1 MLQVSSCASSFFIL
15 SYLTTNQQQK
25 IHLAMTIS
33 SISWSDAFSGNFWPF
48 VCSLNANNILHKKM
62 INTRL
67 DGSQSQQRSNI
78 LMSNSNLTLIDQ
90 CISMFHNQECLKN
103 IHMEV
108 LTGEDQAYGTI
119 VELRASLNMT
129 NCLMTLMV
137 TMTETK
143 KRTTYR
149 KLKFQNNI
157 TLQ

>member
-1 MLQVSSCASSFFIL
+1 
-15 SYLTTNQQQK
+15 
-25 IHLAMTIS
+25 
-33 SISWSDAFSGNFWPF
+33 
-48 VCSLNANNILHKKM
+48 
-62 INTRL
+62 
-67 DGSQSQQRSNI
+67 
-78 LMSNSNLTLIDQ
+78 
-90 CISMFHNQECLKN
+90 
-103 IHMEV
+103 MEV

-157 TLQ
+157 TL